1 MKDLD
6 TPLRMFIHQITS
18 GRFIL
23 TIIASICFLRLVWTI
38 SELLISKAELLTAN
52 EILLFANGFYLIIQG
67 VFFFYFNKRS
77 FEQNNTDS
85 NGK

>member
-1 MKDLD
+1 MKELD
-6 TPLRMFIHQITS
+6 TPLKMFVHQITS

-38 SELLISKAELLTAN
+38 SELLVSKSEILTAN
-52 EILLFANGFYLIIQG
+52 EILLFANSFYLIIQG
-67 VFFFYFNKRS
+67 VFFFYFNKRN
-77 FEQNNTDS
+77 FENHS